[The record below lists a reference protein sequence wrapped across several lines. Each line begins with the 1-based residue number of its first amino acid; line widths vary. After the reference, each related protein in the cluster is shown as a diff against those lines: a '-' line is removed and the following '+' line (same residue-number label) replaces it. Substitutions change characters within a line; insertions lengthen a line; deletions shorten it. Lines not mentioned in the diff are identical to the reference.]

1 MEKEQDKDSEKLNP
15 DKDVLIVTDNQTGE
29 RGVVAGMTKKGN
41 PWKLPV
47 RKEYSQDFLH
57 FDKNGNA
64 LDNFFANFVRQ
75 CKEPTRFGFS
85 KTTTSVLER
94 LFAGEEEAKAEIES
108 IDPNNYINNKNK
120 KAMEQNPSNSAAEAQ
135 GQQPENSKHQYQP
148 FDETK
153 VNWTEIQQKWGI
165 SREQLEQS
173 GDLTKMLNYGKSN
186 LVTVRP
192 KFGDEQLETAAR
204 LSFKKNDDGSVSLV
218 PHLIRKEANL
228 EQEYKGHTFSEA
240 DKAAL
245 KNYGN
250 MGRVVDLI
258 NPVNG
263 ERVPSIISIDRQ
275 TNEITDLPTR
285 RLRIPEKIGNTPLT
299 KQEQDMLRAGLPLKN
314 KEIELAN
321 GRKFTATLQ
330 ANVEE
335 KGVEFVPRGNRQ
347 RNGQEQKQDGNKQ
360 EENQSQAADG
370 DGSQKQ
376 RRPQWTDENGNIKPI
391 GKWKGVEFTDE
402 QKRNYLEGKTI
413 KLDGVPDKQGA
424 PATMYLKFSPEK
436 GRPLTYANDPDK
448 AVSQKP
454 ASESQTQVAVNSE
467 GKTNEQTK
475 GVKEPLQKSQTAPK
489 DNKQQ
494 EQQDAAVKQDK
505 PEKKKSKG
513 MKM

>member
-1 MEKEQDKDSEKLNP
+1 MEKEKDSEKLKP
-15 DKDVLIVTDNQTGE
+15 DKDVLIVTDNKTGE
-29 RGVVAGMTKKGN
+29 RGVVAGMTKQGN
-41 PWKLPV
+41 PWKLPA
-47 RKEYSQDFLH
+47 RKEFANDFLH

-64 LDNFFANFVRQ
+64 LDNFFTNFVRQ
-75 CKEPTRFGFS
+75 CKEPTRFGFT
-85 KTTTSVLER
+85 KTTTGALER
-94 LFAGEEEAKAEIES
+94 LFASGEDASKQIDGEAVNPK
-108 IDPNNYINNKNK
+108 DYINNKSK
-120 KAMEQNPSNSAAEAQ
+120 KAMEQNPNNTAAEAQ
-135 GQQPENSKHQYQP
+135 GQQQENNKHQYQP
-148 FDETK
+148 IDETK
-153 VNWTEIQQKWGI
+153 VNWQDIQQKWDV

-173 GDLTKMLNYGKSN
+173 GDLNKMLNYGKSN
-186 LVTVRP
+186 LITVHP

-204 LSFKKNDDGSVSLV
+204 LSFKKNEDGSVSLV

-258 NPVNG
+258 NPANG

-285 RLRIPEKIGNTPLT
+285 CLRIPEKIGNTPLT

-335 KGVEFVPRGNRQ
+335 KGVEFVPRSYRQ
-347 RNGQEQKQDGNKQ
+347 RNSQEQKQDGNQ
-360 EENQSQAADG
+360 QTEDQAQAADG
-370 DGSQKQ
+370 EGTQKQ

-391 GKWKGVEFTDE
+391 GKWKGVEFTDQ
-402 QKRNYLEGKTI
+402 QKRDYLEGKTI
-413 KLDGVPDKQGA
+413 KLDGVPDKQGV
-424 PATMYLKFSPEK
+424 PATMYLRFDPEK

-454 ASESQTQVAVNSE
+454 AAESQTQVAVNSE

-475 GVKEPLQKSQTAPK
+475 GVKEPLQQGQTVPK
-489 DNKQQ
+489 DTKQQ
-494 EQQDAAVKQDK
+494 EQQDTAVKQDK